1 MLGESLPGKGQE
13 SGELVL
19 NGSQEVGQFMNAE
32 TAWCDDGFNVR
43 RVDEG
48 AELVGACCGEV
59 RIDTAETRPA
69 RFSVTK

>member
-1 MLGESLPGKGQE
+1 MLGEPLPGKGQE

-19 NGSQEVGQFMNAE
+19 NGSQEVGQFMDAE

-48 AELVGACCGEV
+48 AELVGACCG
-59 RIDTAETRPA
+59 
-69 RFSVTK
+69 